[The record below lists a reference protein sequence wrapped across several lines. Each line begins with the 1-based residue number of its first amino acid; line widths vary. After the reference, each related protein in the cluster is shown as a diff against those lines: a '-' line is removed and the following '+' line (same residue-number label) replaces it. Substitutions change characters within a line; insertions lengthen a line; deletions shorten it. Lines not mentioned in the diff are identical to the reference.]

1 MARFGL
7 MKLTLSVIARN
18 WVWVLILLSSRL
30 FLIHSMILM
39 KSYNILESSMPHSSK
54 HTRCYSLSG
63 EEVGKC
69 NFDTRLIC
77 IEKEIVNARHD
88 AMREG
93 LLDKSKEPFSI
104 RLKPFWDISQ
114 VGWSSSLFSCLLS
127 NKDKWRPT
135 SAPRL
140 IKILWMN
147 VFQ

>member
-1 MARFGL
+1 M
-7 MKLTLSVIARN
+7 
-18 WVWVLILLSSRL
+18 L
-30 FLIHSMILM
+30 F
-39 KSYNILESSMPHSSK
+39 
-54 HTRCYSLSG
+54 LSG

-114 VGWSSSLFSCLLS
+114 VGCASLY
-127 NKDKWRPT
+127 T
-135 SAPRL
+135 GG
-140 IKILWMN
+140 
-147 VFQ
+147 